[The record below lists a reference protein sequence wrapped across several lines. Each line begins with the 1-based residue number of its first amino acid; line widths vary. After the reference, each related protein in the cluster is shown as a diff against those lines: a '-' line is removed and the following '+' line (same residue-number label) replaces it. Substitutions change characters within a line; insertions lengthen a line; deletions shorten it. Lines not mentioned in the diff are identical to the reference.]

1 MTAAFSRCRAKLL
14 AMPNC
19 IGSRV
24 PPEVRGQ
31 VVETTRSEIYN
42 ALNELAATQVSAAGL
57 GGREAEA

>member
-1 MTAAFSRCRAKLL
+1 MTEAFSRCRAKLL
-14 AMPNC
+14 AVPNC

-42 ALNELAATQVSAAGL
+42 ALNDLAATEIVAAEDGEV
-57 GGREAEA
+57 EA